1 MRIFGN
7 ILWFLLAGL
16 WLFLGWALAGLL
28 WCVTLIGIPWG
39 VQCFKFAK
47 LASFPFGKDVLF
59 GSGVGS
65 LLLNILWVLLSGVP
79 LAIEAMEQGKAVG
92 MEVGG
97 ASSIEECWSLV
108 IGAVLCATVVGIPF
122 GLQCFKIAKLAF
134 LPFGARIVP
143 STR

>member
-79 LAIEAMEQGKAVG
+79 LAIEAA
-92 MEVGG
+92 
-97 ASSIEECWSLV
+97 V

-134 LPFGARIVP
+134 LPFAARIVP

>member
-28 WCVTLIGIPWG
+28 WCATLIGIPWG

-79 LAIEAMEQGKAVG
+79 LAIEAA
-92 MEVGG
+92 
-97 ASSIEECWSLV
+97 V

>member
-79 LAIEAMEQGKAVG
+79 LAIVAA
-92 MEVGG
+92 
-97 ASSIEECWSLV
+97 V

>member
-65 LLLNILWVLLSGVP
+65 LLLNFLWVLLSGVP
-79 LAIEAMEQGKAVG
+79 LAIEAA
-92 MEVGG
+92 
-97 ASSIEECWSLV
+97 V

>member
-47 LASFPFGKDVLF
+47 LASFPLGKDVLF

-79 LAIEAMEQGKAVG
+79 LAIEAA
-92 MEVGG
+92 
-97 ASSIEECWSLV
+97 V

>member
-1 MRIFGN
+1 MRLFGN
-7 ILWFLLAGL
+7 SLWFLLAGL
-16 WLFLGWALAGLL
+16 WLFLGWARAGLL

-59 GSGVGS
+59 GPGVGS

-79 LAIEAMEQGKAVG
+79 LAIEAA
-92 MEVGG
+92 
-97 ASSIEECWSLV
+97 V

-143 STR
+143 STK

>member
-79 LAIEAMEQGKAVG
+79 LAIEAA
-92 MEVGG
+92 
-97 ASSIEECWSLV
+97 V
-108 IGAVLCATVVGIPF
+108 IGAVLCATVVGIPL

>member
-59 GSGVGS
+59 GSGVSS

-79 LAIEAMEQGKAVG
+79 LAIEAA
-92 MEVGG
+92 
-97 ASSIEECWSLV
+97 V